1 MPTLMLKL
9 TLLDDLV
16 ASERPATEGGHASL
30 DYLPGAM
37 LLGAAAARLYPKLSR
52 SEAYTLF
59 HSGRVRFGDGLP
71 LADEA
76 PGWPMPLCWY
86 ARKGESPVN
95 GQRLDAAKVRNLQF
109 GRFADGAQP
118 KQLREGHVRAD
129 GYRLTVRQT
138 LRMKTAIDPDTGR
151 VAESQLFGYEAI
163 QAGQSFLTRIEADDD
178 VPEPLWANLTGILG
192 GSGELLLGR
201 SRSAEFGRVRVEPLD
216 GSAAPAFLPVSG
228 AAGQEVTLWCLADLA
243 LLDAWGQPTLAPS
256 PQALGVSRGRVDW
269 ERSFLRFRRYAPWN
283 AYRCA
288 YDLERQVIRR
298 GSIITLTDVVP
309 PLTDAERSRLTA
321 GIGVHREA
329 GLGQVSMGPQ
339 LLAGPAPV
347 VAPGAS
353 HPLVSV
359 DPQLLAGPAPVVA
372 PGASH
377 PLITWLTAGQAGSA
391 TRSAAE
397 QQAQAQAKALAE
409 RYRLARAFIGL
420 AANQPIGPSPAQ
432 WGSIYERA
440 RTADDLVALRQALFA
455 GDDALCKPRG
465 EGWRDQFRDETG
477 DETAIRS
484 FFDWFQAVAT
494 DQLQSVQALRVFGR
508 EAQRIA
514 QREYGR
520 AGHERTPT

>member
-76 PGWPMPLCWY
+76 PGWPMPLCWHTC
-86 ARKGESPVN
+86 KGESPVN
-95 GQRLDAAKVRNLQF
+95 GQRLDAAKVRNLQCS
-109 GRFADGAQP
+109 RFPDGAQP
-118 KQLREGHVRAD
+118 KQLREGHIRAD

-178 VPEPLWANLTGILG
+178 VPEPLWANLTGVLG

-201 SRSAEFGRVRVEPLD
+201 SRSAEFGRVRAEPLD
-216 GSAAPAFLPVSG
+216 SSAAPALLPVSG
-228 AAGQEVTLWCLADLA
+228 AASQKVTLWCLADLA

-256 PQALGVSRGRVDW
+256 PQALGVSRGCVDW
-269 ERSFLRFRRYAPWN
+269 QRSFLRFRRYAPWN

-329 GLGQVSMGPQ
+329 GLGQVS
-339 LLAGPAPV
+339 
-347 VAPGAS
+347 
-353 HPLVSV
+353 V
-359 DPQLLAGPAPVVA
+359 DPQLLAGPAPVFAAPTTAQPTEAPVA

-397 QQAQAQAKALAE
+397 QQARAQAKALAE
-409 RYRLARAFIGL
+409 CYRLARAFIGL

-432 WGSIYERA
+432 WGTIYERA
-440 RTADDLVALRQALFA
+440 RTASALAELRQALFE
-455 GDDALCKPRG
+455 GNDALCKPPG
-465 EGWRDQFRDETG
+465 EGWQDRFRNETG
-477 DETAIRS
+477 VRS
-484 FFDWFQAVAT
+484 FFDWFQAAAT

-514 QREYGR
+514 QREHGR
-520 AGHERTPT
+520 AGHERTST

>member
-1 MPTLMLKL
+1 MPTLILKL
-9 TLLDDLV
+9 TLLDDVV
-16 ASERPATEGGHASL
+16 ASERPTTEGGHASL

-37 LLGAAAARLYPKLSR
+37 LLGAAAARLYSKLSR
-52 SEAYTLF
+52 GEAYTLF

-71 LADEA
+71 LADDT
-76 PGWPMPLCWY
+76 PGWPMPLCWH
-86 ARKGESPVN
+86 ARKGESPFD
-95 GQRLDAAKVRNLQF
+95 GDHLDATKVRNLQF

-118 KQLREGHVRAD
+118 KQLRDGHVRAD
-129 GYRLTVRQT
+129 GYRLTVRQS

-163 QAGQSFLTRIEADDD
+163 QAGQCFLARIEADPD
-178 VPEPLWANLTGILG
+178 VPEPLWAQLNEIMGR
-192 GSGELLLGR
+192 GELLLGR
-201 SRSAEFGRVRVEPLD
+201 SRSAEFGRVRVETLA
-216 GSAAPAFLPVSG
+216 GATIPAFLPLSR
-228 AAGQEVTLWCLADLA
+228 AASQEVTLWCLADLA

-256 PQALGVSRGRVDW
+256 PQALGVSRGCVDW

-309 PLTDAERSRLTA
+309 PLTDAERGRVTA

-329 GLGQVSMGPQ
+329 GLGQVS
-339 LLAGPAPV
+339 
-347 VAPGAS
+347 
-353 HPLVSV
+353 V
-359 DPQLLAGPAPVVA
+359 DPQLLAGPAPVFAAPMTTQPTGAPVT

-377 PLITWLTAGQAGSA
+377 PLIAWLAAGQAGSA

-397 QQAQAQAKALAE
+397 QQARGQAKALVE

-432 WGSIYERA
+432 WGSVYERA
-440 RTADDLVALRQALFA
+440 RTADDLVAIQQALFA
-455 GDDALCKPRG
+455 GDNALCKPCG
-465 EGWRDQFRDETG
+465 EGWQDRFRDETG
-477 DETAIRS
+477 VRS
-484 FFDWFQAVAT
+484 FFDWFQAAT
-494 DQLQSVQALRVFGR
+494 DQLESVQALRFFGR

-514 QREYGR
+514 QREHGR
-520 AGHERTPT
+520 AGYERTPA

>member
-9 TLLDDLV
+9 TLLDDVV
-16 ASERPATEGGHASL
+16 ASERPATEGGHTSL

-37 LLGAAAARLYPKLSR
+37 LLGAAAARLYSKLSR
-52 SEAYTLF
+52 GEAYTLF

-71 LADEA
+71 LANKA
-76 PGWPMPLCWY
+76 PGWPMPLCWH
-86 ARKGESPVN
+86 ARKGESPTN
-95 GQRLDAAKVRNLQF
+95 GQRLDAAKVRNLQC
-109 GRFADGAQP
+109 GRFPDGAQP
-118 KQLREGHVRAD
+118 KQLREGHIRAD

-178 VPEPLWANLTGILG
+178 VPEPLWANLTGVLG

-201 SRSAEFGRVRVEPLD
+201 SRSTEFGRVRAEPLD
-216 GSAAPAFLPVSG
+216 SSAAPAFLPVSG
-228 AAGQEVTLWCLADLA
+228 AASQEVTLWCLADLA

-329 GLGQVSMGPQ
+329 GLGQVS
-339 LLAGPAPV
+339 
-347 VAPGAS
+347 
-353 HPLVSV
+353 V
-359 DPQLLAGPAPVVA
+359 DPQLLAGPAPVFAAPMTTQPTGTPVA

-397 QQAQAQAKALAE
+397 QQARAQAKALAE

-432 WGSIYERA
+432 WGSIYEQA

-455 GDDALCKPRG
+455 GDNALCKPRG
-465 EGWRDQFRDETG
+465 EGWQDQFRDETG

-484 FFDWFQAVAT
+484 FFDWLQAVAT

-514 QREYGR
+514 QREHGR
-520 AGHERTPT
+520 AGHERTST